1 MQADDEK
8 FRRNPW
14 LQIRE
19 ASRKVVVTQN
29 GRLRKI
35 VESNKFEA
43 IARKGFPEDI
53 WNKPQKCSLHS
64 SPSTSTMATN
74 STEILH
80 DLSPTIRV
88 YKDSRVESIV
98 GKDIL

>member
-35 VESNKFEA
+35 VESNK
-43 IARKGFPEDI
+43 
-53 WNKPQKCSLHS
+53 
-64 SPSTSTMATN
+64 
-74 STEILH
+74 
-80 DLSPTIRV
+80 
-88 YKDSRVESIV
+88 
-98 GKDIL
+98 